1 MIEKI
6 NTLRFKE
13 DNISNYKELMTL
25 AQSSDTSMRMEL
37 LANSL
42 KVIPEITPDIFDTI
56 EDIIKKLNVDDI
68 SIECYIHNDN
78 TMNASCFSLKDDVNI
93 VVVLNSGLVN
103 ALRKEEL
110 AFVIGHEIG
119 HYLLGHLNY
128 IKEYTE
134 QNHIQ
139 NLSLNRLAQSQ
150 EISADRIG
158 FICSG
163 SIENSLRSI
172 IKTVSGLDDKFI
184 TRNLHNYLHQL
195 NELDYQ
201 KIFEMYNSTH
211 PIFPV
216 RAKALMLFSM
226 TDKYHEW
233 AKIDKKPPF
242 KIETVDKKITED
254 LELTTLRFETNENKE
269 LTEKFKLWFF
279 VKAFTE
285 DGIIDKEENAFLIK
299 TFGDELTQKILTYIR
314 NNPNGVS
321 NKYNE
326 AKNKIEFVSKI
337 HMNKIL
343 LEMEGLINSSFDNYR
358 IKKHFEKIKKHYNG

>member
-1 MIEKI
+1 MMKKI

-13 DNISNYKELMTL
+13 DNISNYKNIMTL
-25 AQSSDTSMRMEL
+25 TQSSDSSMKMKL

-42 KVIPEITPDIFDTI
+42 KVISEITPDIFDTI
-56 EDIIKKLNVDDI
+56 ENIVKELHMENI
-68 SIECYIHNDN
+68 SIECYIHNDS

-93 VVVLNSGLVN
+93 IVVLNSGLVN

-128 IKEYTE
+128 VKEYTE
-134 QNHIQ
+134 ENHIL
-139 NLSLNRLAQSQ
+139 NLSLNRLSQSQ

-163 SIENSLRSI
+163 SIENSLRAI

-184 TRNLHNYLHQL
+184 SRNLHNYLHQL

-201 KIFEMYNSTH
+201 EIFDMYSSTH

-216 RAKALMLFSM
+216 RAKSLMLFSM
-226 TDKYHEW
+226 TDKYYEW
-233 AKIDKKPPF
+233 AKINKKPPF
-242 KIETVDKKITED
+242 SIETVDNKITED
-254 LELTTLRFETNENKE
+254 LELTTLRFETNQNKE

-279 VKAFTE
+279 IKAFTE
-285 DGIIDKEENAFLIK
+285 DGIIDKEENEFLIK
-299 TFGDELTQKILTYIR
+299 NFGNQLTHKILTYVR
-314 NNPNGVS
+314 NNPSGIS

-326 AKNKIEFVSKI
+326 AKSKIEFVSKT

-343 LEMEGLINSSFDNYR
+343 FEIEELINDSFDKHR
-358 IKKHFEKIKKHYNG
+358 IKKYFVKIKKHYNG